1 MSVQAVKASD
11 PAVKNGAWI
20 YCEDH
25 PRGWFQI
32 LARWRSTVMGGH
44 DVHVA
49 VKGRG
54 PCDLLD
60 FAPDDRVTIRTG
72 MLPEAVIALQ
82 ADPCGL
88 SPTGSKSDV

>member
-1 MSVQAVKASD
+1 MSAVTVKACD
-11 PAVKNGAWI
+11 PAVKKGAWI
-20 YCEDH
+20 YCEDV

-44 DVHVA
+44 DVHLA

-60 FAPDDRVTIRTG
+60 FGPEDDVVIRPG
-72 MLPEAVIALQ
+72 VPSEAAI
-82 ADPCGL
+82 PCGMSAARL
-88 SPTGSKSDV
+88 KGTDA